1 MLAIS
6 FSYCMFKSTMK
17 EDTDSVVDDSD
28 SELISDHNAA
38 RIGKKCMLIYV
49 QVVIMCCTLKTL

>member
-1 MLAIS
+1 
-6 FSYCMFKSTMK
+6 MFKSTMK

-28 SELISDHNAA
+28 SELISDNNAA